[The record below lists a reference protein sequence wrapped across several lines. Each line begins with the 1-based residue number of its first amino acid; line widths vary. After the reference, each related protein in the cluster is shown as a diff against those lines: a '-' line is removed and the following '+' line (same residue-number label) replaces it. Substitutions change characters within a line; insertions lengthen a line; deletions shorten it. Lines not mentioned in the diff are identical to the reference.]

1 MSSVIFH
8 KQDLTKLT
16 PVSSKFQRLNHAD
29 FLKENTPNTRPTN
42 RLLKQ
47 QPNYLNLLKDIN
59 LFSIMLIATPFI
71 PETCRCRLFYRL
83 TVTETGRF
91 KIQL

>member
-29 FLKENTPNTRPTN
+29 FLKGEYSKYSSNEQVVET
-42 RLLKQ
+42 
-47 QPNYLNLLKDIN
+47 
-59 LFSIMLIATPFI
+59 ATK
-71 PETCRCRLFYRL
+71 LS
-83 TVTETGRF
+83 
-91 KIQL
+91 